1 MTKTAVKET
10 TKDST
15 NQKGM
20 VFIQK
25 VKINPD
31 NTAKIWYKKS
41 DDLFQEER
49 TASGQD
55 QVTEEFKS
63 AFQSTVEGFCG
74 CIPRLT
80 GDINKI
86 TMNCIK
92 FDYGTDGYLK
102 QALYSV
108 KYAFNDQNNAVINI
122 STPLL
127 PIYQEGMENTFCI
140 SGKHEEALHE
150 VIRLAKAYIKGDTRT
165 KQMKL
170 VVDNT
175 EEK

>member
-1 MTKTAVKET
+1 MTKTAVK
-10 TKDST
+10 
-15 NQKGM
+15 
-20 VFIQK
+20 
-25 VKINPD
+25 
-31 NTAKIWYKKS
+31 
-41 DDLFQEER
+41 
-49 TASGQD
+49 
-55 QVTEEFKS
+55 KS

-127 PIYQEGMENTFCI
+127 PIYKEGMENTFCI

-150 VIRLAKAYIKGDTRT
+150 VIRLAKAYIKGETRT
-165 KQMKL
+165 KQLK
-170 VVDNT
+170 VIVDNS
-175 EEK
+175 

>member
-10 TKDST
+10 TNDST
-15 NQKGM
+15 QSKGVIFIEKIKITPERCAIINYRTSYDNSSTET
-20 VFIQK
+20 VFK
-25 VKINPD
+25 GK
-31 NTAKIWYKKS
+31 
-41 DDLFQEER
+41 E
-49 TASGQD
+49 
-55 QVTEEFKS
+55 QVTEEFYN
-63 AFQSTVEGFCG
+63 AFQSTVEGFVG
-74 CIPRLT
+74 CIPKLSSET
-80 GDINKI
+80 SKI

-92 FDYGTDGYLK
+92 FDYTKSDYLDK
-102 QALYSV
+102 ALYSI

-127 PIYQEGMENTFCI
+127 PIYKEGMENTFCI

-150 VIRLAKAYIKGDTRT
+150 VIRLAKAYIYCDTRT

-175 EEK
+175 